1 MWYYSWCHNGCMVI
15 DDVYR
20 FSVIFSRD
28 KMVKGASLWLRDEV
42 VAKIRKLLIKS
53 QQRRRHV
60 NGGQLLLSQLIIC
73 LWLFRF
79 FSTLCQLHH
88 TDSPS
93 ILKQITN
100 RDYEV
105 QVPVAFP
112 SKLIVRDQI
121 NWLVL
126 GDSDHLGRV
135 ERIPLCYLSD
145 KSWKTL
151 CICIYIIW

>member
-1 MWYYSWCHNGCMVI
+1 MVI

-73 LWLFRF
+73 L
-79 FSTLCQLHH
+79 
-88 TDSPS
+88 
-93 ILKQITN
+93 
-100 RDYEV
+100 
-105 QVPVAFP
+105 
-112 SKLIVRDQI
+112 
-121 NWLVL
+121 
-126 GDSDHLGRV
+126 
-135 ERIPLCYLSD
+135 
-145 KSWKTL
+145 
-151 CICIYIIW
+151 

>member
-1 MWYYSWCHNGCMVI
+1 MPQWLYGYL
-15 DDVYR
+15 DVYR

-28 KMVKGASLWLRDEV
+28 KMVKGASLWPSGWV
-42 VAKIRKLLIKS
+42 VAKIRKFDKIAATAAAC
-53 QQRRRHV
+53 QWWA
-60 NGGQLLLSQLIIC
+60 IIIITIDNMFMTVSI
-73 LWLFRF
+73 FRF
-79 FSTLCQLHH
+79 SHFFSLNYT
-88 TDSPS
+88 TTPPS

-126 GDSDHLGRV
+126 GDIDHLGRV

-145 KSWKTL
+145 KTRKTL